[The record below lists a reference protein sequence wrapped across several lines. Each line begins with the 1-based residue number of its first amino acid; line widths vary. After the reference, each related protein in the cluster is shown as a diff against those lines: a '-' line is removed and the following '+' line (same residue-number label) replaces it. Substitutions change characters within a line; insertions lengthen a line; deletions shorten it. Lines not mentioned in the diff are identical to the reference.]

1 MSSEGLGG
9 PGRLAAS
16 GGLAGEGVASAEAYE
31 YALIRVVPRVQRGE
45 AMNAGV
51 ILYCQQHR
59 YLGCRILLDEAL
71 GSSFAVLGLHV
82 DPAEVLSADATAWW
96 RSLGARSVQVLEPR
110 GAPGP
115 DPGGRRKRPAQPGD
129 DWSVIVE
136 DVDGAFRDWL
146 LKRPADNVIV
156 LRPDRYVAA
165 VCPLGDLEQVTGRLR
180 RILG

>member
-1 MSSEGLGG
+1 MFLTGLHH
-9 PGRLAAS
+9 PALEEHAVIAEMR
-16 GGLAGEGVASAEAYE
+16 AGETG
-31 YALIRVVPRVQRGE
+31 
-45 AMNAGV
+45 
-51 ILYCQQHR
+51 
-59 YLGCRILLDEAL
+59 
-71 GSSFAVLGLHV
+71 
-82 DPAEVLSADATAWW
+82 DPAEGLSAIATAWW
-96 RSLGARSVQVLEPR
+96 RSLGARSVQVLAPR

-146 LKRPADNVIV
+146 LKRPSDNVIV

-180 RILG
+180 RTLG